1 MLKYKANLAFC
12 LHEKALFMLKV
23 YANAF
28 KMAFIC
34 LKYFKNLNFQHF
46 SHFLKKNN

>member
-1 MLKYKANLAFC
+1 MLKFRANLKR
-12 LHEKALFMLKV
+12 LYLLLKV
-23 YANAF
+23 YANVF

-34 LKYFKNLNFQHF
+34 LKCFKNLNFQHF